1 MRLHNRIAFES
12 LACFYFLLLIL
23 MVLSSVFTSTEAI
36 VSGGIFF
43 ISIFVIIF
51 PSRNIFKSSGNDE
64 PVPVIDID
72 EVVPFFGAEPAI
84 FTV

>member
-51 PSRNIFKSSGNDE
+51 PSRNMSSGNDE